1 MMNVSISKA
10 VQVLLG
16 TAEDPSILT
25 MTDMTVSEGVTHEM
39 LAIKPHQKNLLLT
52 MIGVNTIIGLF
63 YRILLIKNVVQ
74 TGLFSRPIN
83 LLTGFLRVKI
93 LLNRLLLYNLK
104 FLISKIIFCQRF
116 KFFKHAQLPRT
127 FPLTMLMSS

>member
-16 TAEDPSILT
+16 TAEDPSILS
-25 MTDMTVSEGVTHEM
+25 MTDMTVSKGVTHEM

-83 LLTGFLRVKI
+83 LLTGF
-93 LLNRLLLYNLK
+93 
-104 FLISKIIFCQRF
+104 FESKE
-116 KFFKHAQLPRT
+116 
-127 FPLTMLMSS
+127 

>member
-1 MMNVSISKA
+1 MMNVSTSKA
-10 VQVLLG
+10 IQVLLG

-52 MIGVNTIIGLF
+52 MIGVNTVIGLF

-83 LLTGFLRVKI
+83 LLTGFLRVK
-93 LLNRLLLYNLK
+93 NR
-104 FLISKIIFCQRF
+104 I
-116 KFFKHAQLPRT
+116 
-127 FPLTMLMSS
+127 